1 MCGIGFVEGA
11 VDVSTSA
18 FHGSVRLLT
27 AVVVFT
33 AFHLKCP
40 MYLQKKE
47 YPFYT
52 MSSAAP
58 LAPPPGTPYSL
69 TWNTQYLNV
78 EGVKADLA
86 AGVDPNAL
94 DTTKDWVVS
103 RPIREAVYRWDH
115 PAAKEIVK
123 LLLKAGADP
132 NLPNPPPRGRSRGT
146 FKTLSVQDAVYQPE
160 LMRLLLLDPDTKFKV
175 DPSIQLLLYDPRV
188 DHVPGPPRWPTAYYP
203 LREYVSRAWS
213 PPVNSLNSPYYD
225 KIRDEILAMVDK
237 AIHNRAVGVK
247 KALNQTSLPPD
258 VLRIVA
264 EMDSG
269 PIPKPQRP
277 DLVADE
283 PVRGAYGP
291 KPKPAGRR
299 RRATTKGKKK
309 ARKTRKNR
317 K

>member
-1 MCGIGFVEGA
+1 
-11 VDVSTSA
+11 
-18 FHGSVRLLT
+18 
-27 AVVVFT
+27 
-33 AFHLKCP
+33 
-40 MYLQKKE
+40 
-47 YPFYT
+47 

-69 TWNTQYLNV
+69 ARNAQYLNV

-94 DTTKDWVVS
+94 DTTQDWVVS

-132 NLPNPPPRGRSRGT
+132 NLPNPPPRGRDRGT
-146 FKTLSVQDAVYQPE
+146 YKDSISVQDAVYEPE
-160 LMRLLLLDPDTKFKV
+160 LMRLLLLDPDTKIKV
-175 DPSIQLLLYDPRV
+175 DPSIQLQLV
-188 DHVPGPPRWPTAYYP
+188 DGYAFFRGGPPRWPPGPYP
-203 LREYVSRAWS
+203 LREYVLRAWS
-213 PPVNSLNSPYYD
+213 PPVNPLNLRAHD
-225 KIRDEILAMVDK
+225 KIRDEIVAMVDK

-264 EMDSG
+264 EMDNGS
-269 PIPKPQRP
+269 IPKPERS

-291 KPKPAGRR
+291 KPKPGGPGGRR
-299 RRATTKGKKK
+299 RRRMTKGKKK
-309 ARKTRKNR
+309 ARKTRKSR
-317 K
+317 R

>member
-1 MCGIGFVEGA
+1 
-11 VDVSTSA
+11 
-18 FHGSVRLLT
+18 
-27 AVVVFT
+27 
-33 AFHLKCP
+33 
-40 MYLQKKE
+40 
-47 YPFYT
+47 

-69 TWNTQYLNV
+69 SRNAQYLNV

-94 DTTKDWVVS
+94 DTTQDWVVS
-103 RPIREAVYRWDH
+103 RPIREAVYRWRQNQN
-115 PAAKEIVK
+115 AKDIVK
-123 LLLKAGADP
+123 MLLKAGADP
-132 NLPNPPPRGRSRGT
+132 NLPNPPPIGRSMGT
-146 FKTLSVQDAVYQPE
+146 YKTLSVQDAVYEPE
-160 LMRLLLLDPDTKFKV
+160 LMRLLLLDPDTKIKV
-175 DPSIQLLLYDPRV
+175 DPNVKLPLFDTRNLMFGD
-188 DHVPGPPRWPTAYYP
+188 PPRWPLGPYP
-203 LREYVSRAWS
+203 LREYVSRVWS

-269 PIPKPQRP
+269 HIPKPMRP

-299 RRATTKGKKK
+299 RRATTKGKKR

>member
-1 MCGIGFVEGA
+1 
-11 VDVSTSA
+11 
-18 FHGSVRLLT
+18 
-27 AVVVFT
+27 
-33 AFHLKCP
+33 
-40 MYLQKKE
+40 
-47 YPFYT
+47 

-69 TWNTQYLNV
+69 ARNAQYLNV

-103 RPIREAVYRWDH
+103 RPIREAVHRWDH
-115 PAAKEIVK
+115 PAGKEIVK

-146 FKTLSVQDAVYQPE
+146 YKTLSVQDAVYEPE
-160 LMRLLLLDPDTKFKV
+160 LMRLLLLDPDTKVKV
-175 DPSIQLLLYDPRV
+175 DPSIQLPLV
-188 DHVPGPPRWPTAYYP
+188 DSRTFNSGQPPRWPPGPYP
-203 LREYVSRAWS
+203 LREYVSRVWS
-213 PPVNSLNSPYYD
+213 PPVNPLNSPFYD
-225 KIRDEILAMVDK
+225 KVRDEIVAMVDK

-258 VLRIVA
+258 VLRIIA

-269 PIPKPQRP
+269 HIPKPQRS

-291 KPKPAGRR
+291 KPKPGGPGGRR
-299 RRATTKGKKK
+299 RRGTKKGKKR
-309 ARKTRKNR
+309 ARKTRKSR

>member
-1 MCGIGFVEGA
+1 
-11 VDVSTSA
+11 
-18 FHGSVRLLT
+18 
-27 AVVVFT
+27 
-33 AFHLKCP
+33 
-40 MYLQKKE
+40 
-47 YPFYT
+47 

-69 TWNTQYLNV
+69 SRNAQYLNV

-103 RPIREAVYRWDH
+103 RPIREAVYRWQH

-132 NLPNPPPRGRSRGT
+132 NLPNPPPRGRSQGT
-146 FKTLSVQDAVYQPE
+146 FKTLSVQDAVYEPE
-160 LMRLLLLDPDTKFKV
+160 LMRLLLLDPDTKIKV
-175 DPSIQLLLYDPRV
+175 DPSIQLQLVDGRV
-188 DHVPGPPRWPTAYYP
+188 FFVGGPPRWPPGPYP
-203 LREYVSRAWS
+203 LREYVLRAWS
-213 PPVNSLNSPYYD
+213 PPVNSLNLRAHD
-225 KIRDEILAMVDK
+225 KIRDEIVAMVDQ

-258 VLRIVA
+258 VLRIIA
-264 EMDSG
+264 QMDSG
-269 PIPKPQRP
+269 HIPKPVRS

-299 RRATTKGKKK
+299 RRATTKGKKR
-309 ARKTRKNR
+309 ARKTRKSR

>member
-1 MCGIGFVEGA
+1 
-11 VDVSTSA
+11 
-18 FHGSVRLLT
+18 
-27 AVVVFT
+27 
-33 AFHLKCP
+33 
-40 MYLQKKE
+40 
-47 YPFYT
+47 

-69 TWNTQYLNV
+69 SRNAQYLNV

-103 RPIREAVYRWDH
+103 RPIREAVHRWEH
-115 PAAKEIVK
+115 PAGKEIVK

-132 NLPNPPPRGRSRGT
+132 NLPNPPPRGRDRGT
-146 FKTLSVQDAVYQPE
+146 YKDSISVQDAVYEPE
-160 LMRLLLLDPDTKFKV
+160 LMRLLLLDPDTKIKV
-175 DPSIQLLLYDPRV
+175 DPSIQLQLVDGRV
-188 DHVPGPPRWPTAYYP
+188 FFVGGPPRWPPGPYP
-203 LREYVSRAWS
+203 LREYVLRAWS
-213 PPVNSLNSPYYD
+213 PPVNSLNLRAHD
-225 KIRDEILAMVDK
+225 KIRDEIVAMVDQ

-247 KALNQTSLPPD
+247 KALNQTALPPD
-258 VLRIVA
+258 VIRLIA
-264 EMDSG
+264 QMDNGS
-269 PIPKPQRP
+269 IPKPQRS

>member
-1 MCGIGFVEGA
+1 
-11 VDVSTSA
+11 
-18 FHGSVRLLT
+18 
-27 AVVVFT
+27 
-33 AFHLKCP
+33 
-40 MYLQKKE
+40 
-47 YPFYT
+47 

-69 TWNTQYLNV
+69 SRNAQYLNV

-94 DTTKDWVVS
+94 DTTQDWVVS
-103 RPIREAVYRWDH
+103 RPIREAVYRWEH

-132 NLPNPPPRGRSRGT
+132 NLPNPPPRGRSQGT
-146 FKTLSVQDAVYQPE
+146 FKTLSVQDAVYEPE
-160 LMRLLLLDPDTKFKV
+160 LMRLLLLDPDTKIKV
-175 DPSIQLLLYDPRV
+175 DPSIQLQLVDGRV
-188 DHVPGPPRWPTAYYP
+188 FFVGGPPRWPPGPYP
-203 LREYVSRAWS
+203 LREYVLRAWS
-213 PPVNSLNSPYYD
+213 PPVNSLNLRAHD
-225 KIRDEILAMVDK
+225 KIRDEIVAMVDQ

-247 KALNQTSLPPD
+247 KALNQTALPPD
-258 VLRIVA
+258 VIRLIA
-264 EMDSG
+264 QMDNGS
-269 PIPKPQRP
+269 IPKPQRS

-299 RRATTKGKKK
+299 RRATTKGKKR
-309 ARKTRKNR
+309 ARKTRKSR